1 MKRKRGD
8 KEEKERNYTKIE
20 EEKKKKLDQKTYRYI
35 GENSRSAYERAGE
48 HLADLEDLN
57 PGSYLLKH
65 VIKHHIINPDQ
76 VEFRMKILTT
86 HFTAFDRQITEAVK
100 INRNAGPF
108 LLNSKAEY
116 NSIKTNDKKSEWEL
130 SELDDDQIAE
140 GIKFLRK

>member
-1 MKRKRGD
+1 
-8 KEEKERNYTKIE
+8 
-20 EEKKKKLDQKTYRYI
+20 
-35 GENSRSAYERAGE
+35 
-48 HLADLEDLN
+48 
-57 PGSYLLKH
+57 
-65 VIKHHIINPDQ
+65 
-76 VEFRMKILTT
+76 MKILTT

-100 INRNAGPF
+100 INRNAGSF

>member
-35 GENSRSAYERAGE
+35 GETSRSAYERE
-48 HLADLEDLN
+48 HLADLKDLN
-57 PGSYLLKH
+57 PGSNLLKH
-65 VIKHHIINPDQ
+65 VIKHHIINPGQ

-86 HFTAFDRQITEAVK
+86 HFTAFDRQITEAV
-100 INRNAGPF
+100 NAGSF

-116 NSIKTNDKKSEWEL
+116 NRSSLPCIKTNDKKSEWKQ

>member
-1 MKRKRGD
+1 M
-8 KEEKERNYTKIE
+8 
-20 EEKKKKLDQKTYRYI
+20 EEKKKESDQKTYRYI
-35 GENSRSAYERAGE
+35 GETSRSAYERAGE

-57 PGSYLLKH
+57 PGSNLLKH

-116 NSIKTNDKKSEWEL
+116 NRSSLPCIKTNDKKSEWEQ